1 MRCCGSTIAF
11 IFLALSSTVVW
22 SFSSSTVVSNS
33 ITSHCSKSSRLHQVA
48 SDFERPATFLDSN
61 EDGDDDEINVVFL
74 NEDDHSEEDDDDA
87 VDNQKGKELQNQRWG
102 KLKTKFQQR
111 LEEKR
116 NRRKPKSETPEPSK
130 QKESPKDKKRRKF
143 VVAAPRLRLFC
154 V

>member
-1 MRCCGSTIAF
+1 
-11 IFLALSSTVVW
+11 
-22 SFSSSTVVSNS
+22 
-33 ITSHCSKSSRLHQVA
+33 VA

-74 NEDDHSEEDDDDA
+74 NEDDHSEDDDDDA